1 METLLDLDRRLF
13 LWLNSLHHP
22 ALDDAMWYASATWPW
37 FPLFGLLAW
46 AVWKN
51 YGWRGWLPLVAVAVV
66 LTLSDQGASGLLK
79 PAVRRLRP
87 CNEPDLAALV
97 HTLRGYCSSSFS
109 FASSHA
115 SNSVALAAFCTG
127 VFRRYRPRWLLGALW
142 CWAVL
147 HSYSRI
153 YLGVHYPLDLLG
165 GAAVGLLAAGVGLA
179 LLRWV
184 WGQPRFARWGGSVVL
199 FLLPEPLWAQ
209 SKDHFAGRWEDFLGQ
224 LFNGALW
231 LEIVLAALATALL
244 LLLVWLS
251 FRGRV
256 LLERWVA
263 HRLIDRLPELRIQ
276 QFTLVDRG
284 NWLRVSSLLLRAV
297 RLVLLLLAFYFYLP
311 IVFSLF
317 PPTWGIAVQL
327 IDYVV
332 QPLTF
337 VAKAVLDY
345 LPKLFFVVVIV
356 AATKVLLRLLAL
368 LFRALTEG
376 KIVIQGFYADWAKPT
391 FNLVRLL
398 VIAFAF
404 VVVFPYLPGSSSPAF
419 QGVSIFLGVLL
430 SLGSSSAISNV
441 IAGLVLTYMRPFQL
455 GDYIRVNE
463 LEGDVVEKT
472 LFVTRLRTVKY
483 VEINITNSQIIG
495 QPIINYS
502 TMARQGGIVLHT
514 SVTIGYDAPWATVEA
529 LLIEAARRSP
539 RILSSP
545 EPFVLQTALQDF
557 YINYELNAWTDDP
570 HHMALAYSELHRH
583 IQDCFNEAGV
593 EIMSPHYAAL
603 RDGNA
608 TSIPEPNRPTGYQTP
623 RFRHHL
629 NTDGRNIEGKES
641 SF

>member
-1 METLLDLDRRLF
+1 MVLHHLLEWDRWLF
-13 LWLNSLHHP
+13 LKLNGLHHM
-22 ALDDAMWYASATWPW
+22 AFDDLMWYASATWPW
-37 FPLFGLLAW
+37 FPLFGLLVW
-46 AVWKN
+46 ALWKN
-51 YGWRGWLPLVAVAVV
+51 YGWRGWLPLVAVALV

-79 PAVRRLRP
+79 PTVRRLRP

-127 VFRRYRPRWLLGALW
+127 VFRRYRPRWLLVAVW

-165 GAAVGLLAAGVGLA
+165 GAVVGLLAAGVGLA
-179 LLRWV
+179 LLRWLQKRPGLALRV
-184 WGQPRFARWGGSVVL
+184 GGGAL
-199 FLLPEPLWAQ
+199 LLLPVPLQAQ
-209 SKDHFAGRWEDFLGQ
+209 DNDLFTGRWDDYLGQ
-224 LFNGALW
+224 LFDGELW
-231 LEIVLAALATALL
+231 LEIALAALATAILY
-244 LLLVWLS
+244 LLVRLS
-251 FRGRV
+251 RRGRV
-256 LLERWVA
+256 LLERWVSR
-263 HRLIDRLPELRIQ
+263 RLIDRLPELRIQ
-276 QFTLVDRG
+276 NFTLVDR
-284 NWLRVSSLLLRAV
+284 NIWLQVSGLLLRGARV
-297 RLVLLLLAFYFYLP
+297 VLLLLALYIYLP
-311 IVFSLF
+311 VVFSLF
-317 PPTWGIAVQL
+317 PATRSLAVRL
-327 IDYVV
+327 IDYVLE
-332 QPLTF
+332 PLTYVF
-337 VAKAVLDY
+337 YSIIEY
-345 LPKLFFVVVIV
+345 LPKLFFVLVI
-356 AATKVLLRLLAL
+356 AAVTRFVLRLLAHF
-368 LFRALTEG
+368 FRAISEG

-398 VIAFAF
+398 VVAFAL

-463 LEGDVVEKT
+463 LEGEVVEKT
-472 LFVTRLRTVKY
+472 LFVTRLRTIKN
-483 VEINITNSQIIG
+483 VEISITNSQIIG

-502 TMARQGGIVLHT
+502 TMARQGGIALHT

-570 HHMALAYSELHRH
+570 HHMAIAYSELHRH

-608 TSIPEPNRPTGYQTP
+608 TSIPEPYRPAEYQAP
-623 RFRHHL
+623 QFRHHL
-629 NTDGRNIEGKES
+629 DTDGRNIGGK
-641 SF
+641 